1 MCYGVLYAVIV
12 QLNKTRFLV
21 RFLAPILSASILGS
35 VLACSDP
42 FAAKATVAVQ
52 TDTLIAYSLTGTP
65 PEFPSGLNTAFRSVV
80 RVDATHNYDVAF
92 DLDTQGQVRLIPVK
106 LMGGLVTTARRVG
119 VQKATATYDAL
130 TKAPNTG
137 YTYDSVTV
145 IKPGDTAVLEVTSAD
160 QCSFSLSA
168 VIYSKIVVD
177 SVKSSTR
184 EIFFRTTHDPN
195 CGFRSFLPGVPK
207 N

>member
-1 MCYGVLYAVIV
+1 MCYGVLYAVTV

-21 RFLAPILSASILGS
+21 RSVAPFLSLCAVVSA
-35 VLACSDP
+35 LACSDP
-42 FAAKATVAVQ
+42 FAAKATIAVQ
-52 TDTLIAYSLTGTP
+52 TDTLIAYSLTGTS

-92 DLDTQGQVRLIPVK
+92 DLDVQGQVRLIPVK

-119 VQKATATYDAL
+119 IQKATVSYDAL

-137 YTYDSVTV
+137 YSYDSVTV
-145 IKPGDTAVLEVTSAD
+145 IKAGDVAALEVTSPTN
-160 QCSFSLSA
+160 CSFSLSPL
-168 VIYSKIVVD
+168 IFSKIAID
-177 SVKSSTR
+177 SVNSVTR

>member
-1 MCYGVLYAVIV
+1 VLAA
-12 QLNKTRFLV
+12 LLT
-21 RFLAPILSASILGS
+21 AA
-35 VLACSDP
+35 ACSDP
-42 FAAKATVAVQ
+42 FAAKATIAVQ
-52 TDTLIAYSLTGTP
+52 NDTLIAFSLSGTP
-65 PEFPSGLNTAFRSVV
+65 PEFPAGLNTAFRSVV

-92 DLDTQGQVRLIPVK
+92 DLDAQSQIRLIPVK

-119 VQKATATYDAL
+119 IQKSAVPFPAL
-130 TKAPNTG
+130 TSAPKSG

-145 IKPGDTAVLEVTSAD
+145 VKPGDVVVLEVTSAD

-168 VIYSKIVVD
+168 LLFSKIAFD
-177 SVKSSTR
+177 SVNTSTR

-195 CGFRSFLPGVPK
+195 CGFRSFQPGVPK